1 MIFVLIMTYESLCFV
16 ENLFPQ
22 GKKKII
28 YIYIILF
35 VKLVPI
41 FLYNVL

>member
-1 MIFVLIMTYESLCFV
+1 MIFILIITYESLCFV

-22 GKKKII
+22 GKKNYI
-28 YIYIILF
+28 YIYNLF

>member
-1 MIFVLIMTYESLCFV
+1 MIFILIITYESLCFV
-16 ENLFPQ
+16 EDLFPQ
-22 GKKKII
+22 GKKKL
-28 YIYIILF
+28 YIYNLF

>member
-22 GKKKII
+22 GKKNYI
-28 YIYIILF
+28 YIYNLF
-35 VKLVPI
+35 CETGSYFSL
-41 FLYNVL
+41 

>member
-1 MIFVLIMTYESLCFV
+1 MIFILIITYESLCFV

-22 GKKKII
+22 GKKKFI
-28 YIYIILF
+28 YNLF

>member
-1 MIFVLIMTYESLCFV
+1 MIFILIITYESLCFV
-16 ENLFPQ
+16 EDLFPQ
-22 GKKKII
+22 GKKKLYI
-28 YIYIILF
+28 YIYNLF